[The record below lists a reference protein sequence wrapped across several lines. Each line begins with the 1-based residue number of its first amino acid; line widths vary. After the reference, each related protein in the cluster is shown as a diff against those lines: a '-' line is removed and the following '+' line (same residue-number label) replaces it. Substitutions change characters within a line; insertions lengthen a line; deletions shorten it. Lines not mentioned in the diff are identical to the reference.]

1 MGALTFKTLRPNRWN
16 GDEFAE
22 LAFCVVA
29 QEMQVQGLGTR
40 MMNQLKA
47 LLVGERVF
55 RVLTYADNFAIGFF
69 RQHGFSRPVTLPQDE
84 WKGRIAEYEGGQMM
98 EAILHATTPTP
109 RRSPPTSRGTTSRP
123 SSSRARC
130 ARRSRSARLPT
141 SSPTTTTTTTT
152 RN

>member
-1 MGALTFKTLRPNRWN
+1 MMGHKRFDEAAARRLAPLARLPSRRAARRWALTFKTLRRTAWN

-29 QEMQVQGLGTR
+29 QEMHRSGLGTR

-84 WKGRIAEYEGGQMM
+84 WKGRIA
-98 EAILHATTPTP
+98 
-109 RRSPPTSRGTTSRP
+109 RRGCRVR
-123 SSSRARC
+123 
-130 ARRSRSARLPT
+130 
-141 SSPTTTTTTTT
+141 
-152 RN
+152 